1 MTPSSPRTP
10 RKTPTPA
17 FPVDPSQHP
26 PYQSQ
31 GVPPPAPGPPRRPPS
46 RWRSRCRGDRGRGT
60 RGQRLRGVRRGWGCR
75 KERGRRPPR
84 PPSSLGTAVMSPGH
98 PQRSPSP
105 AEGVPLPWGVWGG
118 GGRME
123 TPFLGSPLSPGPPP
137 PLYPLPDPPPPLSPT
152 PPRTSFPGTP
162 HCWDPPLTLP
172 PRSHPLHIPP
182 HWFTPLR
189 PDPSQHRRSP
199 IRRPRSEQGVKR
211 TPPAQLHPKAAR
223 PHSPPADPPGG
234 AHPAPAPD
242 CGSRSQC
249 STAGGGSERC
259 WGLPPPPPPPGCPAH
274 WGAYRTRSSGCALW
288 ERNTMGEVGGTL
300 MVAPPPKNLTPPPSD
315 SPQPNWGSAPTW
327 RLRRLPRGG
336 HSGGGG
342 YRW

>member
-105 AEGVPLPWGVWGG
+105 AEGVPLPWGVCGG
-118 GGRME
+118 GAGWRPPSWDPPFPQDPPLLGTHCLNPPPPFPY
-123 TPFLGSPLSPGPPP
+123 TPQDLFPRDPPLLGPPP
-137 PLYPLPDPPPPLSPT
+137 YPPPPF
-152 PPRTSFPGTP
+152 PPP
-162 HCWDPPLTLP
+162 
-172 PRSHPLHIPP
+172 
-182 HWFTPLR
+182 
-189 PDPSQHRRSP
+189 
-199 IRRPRSEQGVKR
+199 
-211 TPPAQLHPKAAR
+211 
-223 PHSPPADPPGG
+223 PHSPPLV
-234 AHPAPAPD
+234 H
-242 CGSRSQC
+242 
-249 STAGGGSERC
+249 
-259 WGLPPPPPPPGCPAH
+259 PPPPRSVPAPPQPHPKA
-274 WGAYRTRSSGCALW
+274 
-288 ERNTMGEVGGTL
+288 EVGAGSEANPPRTA
-300 MVAPPPKNLTPPPSD
+300 APKGCSA
-315 SPQPNWGSAPTW
+315 PQP
-327 RLRRLPRGG
+327 PRGPPRRG
-336 HSGGGG
+336 SPCTSA
-342 YRW
+342 

>member
-118 GGRME
+118 GRME

-137 PLYPLPDPPPPLSPT
+137 PWYPLPEPPPPFPLHPPGPLSPGPPIAGT
-152 PPRTSFPGTP
+152 PPLPSPPVPTPSTFPPIGS
-162 HCWDPPLTLP
+162 PP
-172 PRSHPLHIPP
+172 SA
-182 HWFTPLR
+182 
-189 PDPSQHRRSP
+189 P
-199 IRRPRSEQGVKR
+199 IRP
-211 TPPAQLHPKAAR
+211 
-223 PHSPPADPPGG
+223 
-234 AHPAPAPD
+234 
-242 CGSRSQC
+242 
-249 STAGGGSERC
+249 STAAAPSEGR
-259 WGLPPPPPPPGCPAH
+259 G
-274 WGAYRTRSSGCALW
+274 RSR
-288 ERNTMGEVGGTL
+288 E
-300 MVAPPPKNLTPPPSD
+300 
-315 SPQPNWGSAPTW
+315 
-327 RLRRLPRGG
+327 
-336 HSGGGG
+336 
-342 YRW
+342 